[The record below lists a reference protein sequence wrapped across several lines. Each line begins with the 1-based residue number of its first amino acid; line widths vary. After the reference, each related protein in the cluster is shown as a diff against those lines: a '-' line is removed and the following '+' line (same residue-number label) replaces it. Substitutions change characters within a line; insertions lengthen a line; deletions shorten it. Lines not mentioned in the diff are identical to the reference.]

1 MLVVKVFAPTDFNKF
16 STFIV
21 IVNIYRYKLISRIV
35 RDTRRGMQYLEMFS
49 LPISVIVNLFFHD
62 VIYVCNLHY
71 LLELAS
77 PRNNDS
83 KIIPY

>member
-1 MLVVKVFAPTDFNKF
+1 MLVVNFVAQTDFIKF
-16 STFIV
+16 DAW
-21 IVNIYRYKLISRIV
+21 L
-35 RDTRRGMQYLEMFS
+35 GMQYLEMFS
-49 LPISVIVNLFFHD
+49 RPISVIVNLFFHD

>member
-1 MLVVKVFAPTDFNKF
+1 MLVVKYF
-16 STFIV
+16 SSSR
-21 IVNIYRYKLISRIV
+21 YRYLQHVLVLIDYL
-35 RDTRRGMQYLEMFS
+35 RDTRPSTQYLEMFP
-49 LPISVIVNLFFHD
+49 LPILVIVNLFFHD